1 MTENE
6 DTNFVSHGH
15 ARATSRDPTRH
26 FRAILAR
33 ALASVDPSNSFL
45 CESIIK
51 KTLLETGASILG
63 GMEGTRPPQFLDWG
77 DEYLIVPPIFSYAQ

>member
-51 KTLLETGASILG
+51 KTLLERRKMCIFASYHVTDPRKPILLTELRNLKP
-63 GMEGTRPPQFLDWG
+63 M
-77 DEYLIVPPIFSYAQ
+77 